1 MATTDAYR
9 VFFIV
14 AKSAQLYSAAQI
26 RTESMVALAGQL
38 SGWPVSLCTG
48 ISTPVSVTTYHERGN
63 SGGDSLNMH
72 KEIIIMMTTPTHSQT
87 KFTWLFLATP
97 KNHECTP
104 IVLRTMADTEEAAR
118 DTFPGWDLIFAAK
131 IRTESPFMDSWIDSD
146 SETIWQLTSDK
157 IPPSSTFLSCSIFEG
172 TMPNV
177 STTSRE
183 KNADEKLEIIWTL
196 AVAARYLRATEWSHE
211 MQVEMLD
218 LIEGI
223 SSVAQGVDHAE

>member
-104 IVLRTMADTEEAAR
+104 IVLRTMADTEEVAR
-118 DTFPGWDLIFAAK
+118 NMFPGWDLTFAAK
-131 IRTESPFMDSWIDSD
+131 IRTEISLRYSGCGSYGLNL
-146 SETIWQLTSDK
+146 LT
-157 IPPSSTFLSCSIFEG
+157 PAMLE
-172 TMPNV
+172 V
-177 STTSRE
+177 H
-183 KNADEKLEIIWTL
+183 NA
-196 AVAARYLRATEWSHE
+196 
-211 MQVEMLD
+211 
-218 LIEGI
+218 
-223 SSVAQGVDHAE
+223 

>member
-72 KEIIIMMTTPTHSQT
+72 KEIIIMMTTPH
-87 KFTWLFLATP
+87 P
-97 KNHECTP
+97 H
-104 IVLRTMADTEEAAR
+104 
-118 DTFPGWDLIFAAK
+118 
-131 IRTESPFMDSWIDSD
+131 
-146 SETIWQLTSDK
+146 SDK
-157 IPPSSTFLSCSIFEG
+157 IH
-172 TMPNV
+172 
-177 STTSRE
+177 
-183 KNADEKLEIIWTL
+183 L
-196 AVAARYLRATEWSHE
+196 A
-211 MQVEMLD
+211 
-218 LIEGI
+218 I
-223 SSVAQGVDHAE
+223 SGHAEKTRLQPDCIAYPG